1 MALFFKTDF
10 SGLPALFYFYPM
22 NAGIFLQSTSLL
34 NNTYFEDTLIF
45 IAEKN
50 EKGALGFVINK
61 VFPRAINELEEFK
74 NSIPFPLH
82 EGGPVDQEH
91 LYFIH
96 QRPDLI
102 KNGEPVAGNIC
113 LGGDFAAAMKL
124 INNYTLTADDIR
136 IFIGYCG
143 WDGKELEEEI
153 MEGSWEVINEAA
165 LFGN

>member
-1 MALFFKTDF
+1 
-10 SGLPALFYFYPM
+10 M
-22 NAGIFLQSTSLL
+22 NAGIFLQSNSLL
-34 NNTYFEDTLIF
+34 DNTYFEHTLIF

-74 NSIPFPLH
+74 SSIPFPLY

-96 QRPDLI
+96 QRPHLI
-102 KNGEPVAGNIC
+102 PGGAPVSGNIC
-113 LGGDFAAAMKL
+113 FGGDFPTAMKG
-124 INNYTLTADDIR
+124 INNHTLTANDIR

-143 WDGKELEEEI
+143 WDAGELEAEI
-153 MEGSWEVINEAA
+153 REGSWQVIEEAA
-165 LFGN
+165 LFGY

>member
-1 MALFFKTDF
+1 MD
-10 SGLPALFYFYPM
+10 
-22 NAGIFLQSTSLL
+22 AGIFLQSTSLL
-34 NNTYFEDTLIF
+34 DDTYFEHTLIF

-74 NSIPFPLH
+74 NSIPFPLY

-91 LYFIH
+91 LFFIH

-102 KNGEPVAGNIC
+102 QGGAPVTGSIC
-113 LGGDFAAAMKL
+113 LGGDFPTAMKL
-124 INNYTLTADDIR
+124 INNHTLNANHIR

-143 WDGKELEEEI
+143 WDEQELEAEI
-153 MEGSWEVINEAA
+153 REGSWQVIEEAA
-165 LFGN
+165 LFGY